1 MNTFL
6 FQARQDRYDLRTEL
20 KEGRKETWQATRY
33 WHAMR
38 PKDVVYLWLAGPE
51 GIRGIYG
58 WGRLESLPRHKGN
71 DTLVDVRVEVVFA
84 VPLLAVDIRR
94 VTELSELL
102 IFRAPQATNF
112 LLSDAEAKRLAAL
125 VARGGERPPPASHS
139 VRSTLAPSSQQ
150 RRRVFVSYSHRDRS
164 WLERL
169 QVHLTPLSRANRHIL
184 WDDTRIA
191 PGDMWKKEIEEAMTS
206 AKVAILLVSAD
217 FLASGFIMDNELPR
231 LLAAAANEGAVIL
244 PVIVSPC
251 RFRETGT
258 LAPFQAVNSPAH
270 PLCAMN
276 DFEREDTFYRVSIA
290 VEGALNAVKRAHD

>member
-1 MNTFL
+1 MNTFI

-38 PKDVVYLWLAGPE
+38 PKDIVYLWLAGSG

-58 WGRLESLPRHKGN
+58 WGRIDGKPRHKGN
-71 DTLVDVRVEVVFA
+71 DTVVDVRVEVVFA
-84 VPLLAVDIRR
+84 APLLAVDIRR
-94 VTELSELL
+94 VPELSELL

-112 LLSDAEAKRLAAL
+112 LLSDAESKRLAAV
-125 VARGGERPPPASHS
+125 VARGDKLPPPAS
-139 VRSTLAPSSQQ
+139 RSNRLTLARSALERS
-150 RRRVFVSYSHRDRS
+150 RIFVSYSHKDIA
-164 WLERL
+164 WLKRL
-169 QVHLTPLSRANRHIL
+169 QVHLTPLARANRHLL

-191 PGDMWKKEIEEAMTS
+191 PGEVWKTEIEEAMAS

-217 FLASGFIMDNELPR
+217 FLASDFIMDNELPR

-251 RFRETGT
+251 RYKETIT
-258 LAPFQAVNSPAH
+258 LSPFQAVNPPSQ
-270 PLCAMN
+270 PLCAMT
-276 DFEREDTFYRVSIA
+276 DFEREDTFYRVSVA
-290 VEGALNAVKRAHD
+290 AEGALNSIKRTHD